1 MAGSIA
7 HRLPS
12 FQRRNLRIEYVGL
25 KYACPEN
32 VYVSVSPD
40 DPALWF
46 GVLFVRKGTT
56 AQIPLY
62 YESSV
67 VADREW
73 SLSTPA
79 VRLEEKETRPA
90 DVSATQGPYS
100 PSVLRF
106 QISFPS
112 AYPRR
117 APVVTITTDIFHPL
131 TTPLTTYTHSTE
143 NVADEPVSATDDER
157 LPPGGFSLR
166 HGFPHSFGRQAG
178 LDDVGVVDVLNYMR
192 RAFEDETLL
201 DQIPLEDAAN
211 KGAWHAWRSHRAR
224 RNKPSVSPL
233 MTPSLTPATA
243 TSTGTSTPVRH
254 QSGVARRPG
263 EWDWQGVWEE
273 RVRKGIRASVS
284 EHVLYG
290 GGETGDDL
298 IRFLDMD
305 PELLEKEAS

>member
-7 HRLPS
+7 YRLPS

-25 KYACPEN
+25 KHACPEN

-46 GVLFVRKGTT
+46 GVLFVRKG
-56 AQIPLY
+56 
-62 YESSV
+62 
-67 VADREW
+67 
-73 SLSTPA
+73 
-79 VRLEEKETRPA
+79 
-90 DVSATQGPYS
+90 PYS
-100 PSVLRF
+100 PGVLRF

-112 AYPRR
+112 AYPQR

-131 TTPLTTYTHSTE
+131 ATPLTTYTHSTE
-143 NVADEPVSATDDER
+143 SVADEPVSARDDER

-166 HGFPHSFGRQAG
+166 HGFPHSSGTQAEV
-178 LDDVGVVDVLNYMR
+178 DDVGVVDVLSYMR

-201 DQIPLEDAAN
+201 DEIPLEDAAN

-233 MTPSLTPATA
+233 MTPSLTQATA
-243 TSTGTSTPVRH
+243 ASSGTSTPVRL

-305 PELLEKEAS
+305 TELLEKEAS